1 MSPVL
6 GCACS
11 GNPAVAVL
19 VIVPCARNDIYMML
33 AECICPAACLC
44 KNSEGGELR
53 ERLDATNQVGFD
65 SACLASP
72 CLIRWLFGY
81 NFA

>member
-33 AECICPAACLC
+33 AECICPAVCLC

-53 ERLDATNQVGFD
+53 GKVRRHQPGRLRLGLLGVSLLD
-65 SACLASP
+65 SVVV
-72 CLIRWLFGY
+72 WL
-81 NFA
+81 

>member
-11 GNPAVAVL
+11 GSPAVAVL
-19 VIVPCARNDIYMML
+19 VIVPCARNDIYMTM
-33 AECICPAACLC
+33 AECICPAVCLC

-53 ERLDATNQVGFD
+53 GKVRHHQPDRLRLSLLGSISLFD
-65 SACLASP
+65 SVVVWS
-72 CLIRWLFGY
+72 
-81 NFA
+81 